1 MGFLESIGFRKK
13 SATPVDGEHAVAASV
28 VESESI
34 EPLHSEQRLAF
45 LAKQITATPFVANA
59 NFVTLYNTVP
69 EVAWPVNYIASR
81 AAGAKYLLKKFKDDS
96 VVWNNDIIN
105 RLLVK
110 PNAFETWYR
119 TLFKHFAYK
128 LVTGNSYIKAAMSD
142 TFAGAKTLY
151 KWCDCYVCLE
161 APMVDIEYKRIMN
174 DIYGIADI
182 EDVVK
187 SYRHCVLNNMMRPI
201 DPRCVFHDKDD
212 VLGFI
217 PGDPLKAKSR
227 LLAVLKAISNL
238 IAVYEARNV
247 IYVKRGGLGW
257 LVSDL
262 HDDMGSKALTK
273 DEKQQILNQANEMY
287 GLESGKYPYGI
298 SDVKLNFVRTNL
310 SITDLQPFD
319 ETLADA
325 VIIAGI
331 YGIPPVLIP
340 RKDQSTYANQAN
352 AEKAVYSSVIIPMVQ
367 RFCQEF
373 TQFLGLDQDGLYLDA
388 DFSDVDCLQTGKKE
402 EQEVHR
408 SIADRCKI
416 EFESGIITLND
427 WRAQQGYERVEDPLY
442 DKLVSEMTPDE
453 IDRVKNFTNNQK
465 PNEDEGEFS
474 APVVQDEGE

>member
-1 MGFLESIGFRKK
+1 MGFLESIGLRKK
-13 SATPVDGEHAVAASV
+13 SATPVDDYNTAVAVATSLT
-28 VESESI
+28 SE
-34 EPLHSEQRLAF
+34 ERVALMAR
-45 LAKQITATPFVANA
+45 KITATPYVANS
-59 NFVTLYNTVP
+59 NFLTLYNTVP

-81 AAGAKYLLKKFKDDS
+81 AAGAKYVLKKYSDET

-105 RLLVK
+105 RMLVK

-151 KWCDCYVCLE
+151 KWCNRYVELE
-161 APMVDIEYKRIMN
+161 SLLVRIEYKRVVG
-174 DIYGIADI
+174 DIYGVADV
-182 EDVVK
+182 EDVVEA
-187 SYRHCVLNNMMRPI
+187 YHHDIGDMYHRAI

-212 VLGFI
+212 FLGYQS
-217 PGDPLKAKSR
+217 GDPLKAKSR
-227 LLAVLKAISNL
+227 LYAVLKAISNL

-257 LVSDL
+257 LVSDQK
-262 HDDMGSKALTK
+262 DEMGSKALTS
-273 DEKQQILNQANEMY
+273 DEKKKILDQANEMY
-287 GLESGKYPYGI
+287 GLERGKYPYGI
-298 SDVKLNFVRTNL
+298 SDVKLDFIRTNL

-373 TQFLGLDQDGLYLDA
+373 TRFLGLDQDGLYLDA

-408 SIADRCKI
+408 SITDRCKI
-416 EFESGIITLND
+416 EFESGLITLND

-453 IDRVKNFTNNQK
+453 IERVKNFTNNQK
-465 PNEDEGEFS
+465 PKEDEGEFS
-474 APVVQDEGE
+474 APAVQDEGE

>member
-1 MGFLESIGFRKK
+1 MGFLESIGLRKK
-13 SATPVDGEHAVAASV
+13 SATPVDDYNTAVAVATSLT
-28 VESESI
+28 SE
-34 EPLHSEQRLAF
+34 ERVALMAR
-45 LAKQITATPFVANA
+45 KITATPYVANS
-59 NFVTLYNTVP
+59 NFLTLYNTVP

-81 AAGAKYLLKKFKDDS
+81 AAGAKYVLKKYSDET

-105 RLLVK
+105 RMLVK

-151 KWCDCYVCLE
+151 KWCDRYVELE
-161 APMVDIEYKRIMN
+161 SLLVRIEYKRVVG
-174 DIYGIADI
+174 DIYGIADV
-182 EDVVK
+182 EDVVEA
-187 SYRHCVLNNMMRPI
+187 YHHDIGDMYHRAI

-212 VLGFI
+212 FLGYQS
-217 PGDPLKAKSR
+217 GDPLKAKSR
-227 LLAVLKAISNL
+227 LYAVLKAISNL

-257 LVSDL
+257 LVSDQK
-262 HDDMGSKALTK
+262 DEMGSKALTS
-273 DEKQQILNQANEMY
+273 DEKKKILDQANEMY
-287 GLESGKYPYGI
+287 GLERGKYPYGI
-298 SDVKLNFVRTNL
+298 SDVKLDFIRTNL

-373 TQFLGLDQDGLYLDA
+373 TRFLGLDQDGLYLDA

-402 EQEVHR
+402 EQEVLR
-408 SIADRCKI
+408 SITDRCKI
-416 EFESGIITLND
+416 EFESGLITLND

-453 IDRVKNFTNNQK
+453 IERVKNFTNNQK
-465 PNEDEGEFS
+465 PKEDEGEFS
-474 APVVQDEGE
+474 APAVQDEGE

>member
-1 MGFLESIGFRKK
+1 
-13 SATPVDGEHAVAASV
+13 
-28 VESESI
+28 
-34 EPLHSEQRLAF
+34 
-45 LAKQITATPFVANA
+45 
-59 NFVTLYNTVP
+59 
-69 EVAWPVNYIASR
+69 
-81 AAGAKYLLKKFKDDS
+81 
-96 VVWNNDIIN
+96 
-105 RLLVK
+105 
-110 PNAFETWYR
+110 
-119 TLFKHFAYK
+119 
-128 LVTGNSYIKAAMSD
+128 MSN
-142 TFAGAKTLY
+142 TFAGAKSLY
-151 KWCDCYVCLE
+151 KWCDRYVCLE

-187 SYRHCVLNNMMRPI
+187 AYRHNFLNNMMRAI

-227 LLAVLKAISNL
+227 LYAVLKAISNL

-474 APVVQDEGE
+474 APVVQN

>member
-1 MGFLESIGFRKK
+1 MGFLESIGLRKK
-13 SATPVDGEHAVAASV
+13 SATPVDDYNTAVAVATSLT
-28 VESESI
+28 SE
-34 EPLHSEQRLAF
+34 ERVALMAR
-45 LAKQITATPFVANA
+45 KITATPYVANS
-59 NFVTLYNTVP
+59 NFLTLYNTVP

-81 AAGAKYLLKKFKDDS
+81 AAGAKYVLKKYSDET

-105 RLLVK
+105 RMLVK

-151 KWCDCYVCLE
+151 KWCDRYVELE
-161 APMVDIEYKRIMN
+161 SLLVRIEYKHVVG
-174 DIYGIADI
+174 DIYGVADV
-182 EDVVK
+182 EDVVEAYHHDIGGMF
-187 SYRHCVLNNMMRPI
+187 SQHPI

-212 VLGFI
+212 FLGYQS
-217 PGDPLKAKSR
+217 GDPLKAKSR
-227 LLAVLKAISNL
+227 LYAVLKAISNL

-257 LVSDL
+257 LVSDQK
-262 HDDMGSKALTK
+262 DEMGSKALTS
-273 DEKQQILNQANEMY
+273 DEKKKILDQANEMY
-287 GLESGKYPYGI
+287 GLERGKYPYGI
-298 SDVKLNFVRTNL
+298 SDVKLDFIRTNL

-373 TQFLGLDQDGLYLDA
+373 TSFLGLDQDGLYLDA

-402 EQEVHR
+402 EQEVLR
-408 SIADRCKI
+408 SITDRCKI
-416 EFESGIITLND
+416 EFESGLITLND

-453 IDRVKNFTNNQK
+453 IERVKNFTNNQK
-465 PNEDEGEFS
+465 PKEDEGEFS
-474 APVVQDEGE
+474 APAVQDEGE

>member
-1 MGFLESIGFRKK
+1 MGSLESIELRKK
-13 SATPVDGEHAVAASV
+13 SATPVDDYNTAVAVATSLT
-28 VESESI
+28 SE
-34 EPLHSEQRLAF
+34 ERVALMAR
-45 LAKQITATPFVANA
+45 KITATPYVANS
-59 NFVTLYNTVP
+59 NFLTLYNTVP

-81 AAGAKYLLKKFKDDS
+81 AAGAKYVLKKYSDET

-105 RLLVK
+105 RMLVK

-142 TFAGAKTLY
+142 AFAGAKTLY
-151 KWCDCYVCLE
+151 KWCDRYVELE
-161 APMVDIEYKRIMN
+161 SLLVRIEYKRVVG
-174 DIYGIADI
+174 DIYGVADI
-182 EDVVK
+182 EDVVEA
-187 SYRHCVLNNMMRPI
+187 YHHDIGDMYHRAI
-201 DPRCVFHDKDD
+201 DPRCVFHDKDYF
-212 VLGFI
+212 LGYQS
-217 PGDPLKAKSR
+217 GDPLKAKSR
-227 LLAVLKAISNL
+227 LYAVLKAISNL

-257 LVSDL
+257 LVSDQK
-262 HDDMGSKALTK
+262 DEMGSKALTS
-273 DEKQQILNQANEMY
+273 DEKKKILDQANEMY
-287 GLESGKYPYGI
+287 GLERGKYPYGI
-298 SDVKLNFVRTNL
+298 SDVKLDFIRTNL

-373 TQFLGLDQDGLYLDA
+373 TKFLGLDQDGLYLDA

-402 EQEVHR
+402 EQDVLR
-408 SIADRCKI
+408 SITDRCKI
-416 EFESGIITLND
+416 EFESGLITLND

-453 IDRVKNFTNNQK
+453 IERVKNFTNNQK
-465 PNEDEGEFS
+465 PKEDEGEFS
-474 APVVQDEGE
+474 APAVQDEGE

>member
-1 MGFLESIGFRKK
+1 MGFLESIGLRKK
-13 SATPVDGEHAVAASV
+13 SATPVDDYNTAVAVATSLT
-28 VESESI
+28 SE
-34 EPLHSEQRLAF
+34 ERVALMVR
-45 LAKQITATPFVANA
+45 KITATPYVANS
-59 NFVTLYNTVP
+59 NFLTLYNTVP

-81 AAGAKYLLKKFKDDS
+81 AAGAKYVLKKYSDET

-105 RLLVK
+105 RMLVK

-151 KWCDCYVCLE
+151 KWCDRYVELE
-161 APMVDIEYKRIMN
+161 SLLVRIEYKRVVG
-174 DIYGIADI
+174 DIYGVADV
-182 EDVVK
+182 EDVVEAYHHDIGGMF
-187 SYRHCVLNNMMRPI
+187 SQHPI

-212 VLGFI
+212 FLGYQS
-217 PGDPLKAKSR
+217 GDPLKAKSR
-227 LLAVLKAISNL
+227 LYAVLKAISNL

-257 LVSDL
+257 LVSDQK
-262 HDDMGSKALTK
+262 DEMGSKALTS
-273 DEKQQILNQANEMY
+273 DEKKKILDQANEMY
-287 GLESGKYPYGI
+287 GLERGKYPYGI
-298 SDVKLNFVRTNL
+298 SDVKLDFIRTNL

-373 TQFLGLDQDGLYLDA
+373 TRFLGLDQDGLYLDA

-402 EQEVHR
+402 EQQVLR
-408 SIADRCKI
+408 SITNRCKI
-416 EFESGIITLND
+416 EFESGLITLND

-453 IDRVKNFTNNQK
+453 IERVKIFNNNQK
-465 PNEDEGEFS
+465 PKEDEGEFS
-474 APVVQDEGE
+474 APAVQNEGE

>member
-1 MGFLESIGFRKK
+1 MGFLESIGLRKK
-13 SATPVDGEHAVAASV
+13 SATPVDDYNTAVAVATSLT
-28 VESESI
+28 SE
-34 EPLHSEQRLAF
+34 ERVALMAR
-45 LAKQITATPFVANA
+45 KITATPYVANS
-59 NFVTLYNTVP
+59 NFLTLYNTVP

-81 AAGAKYLLKKFKDDS
+81 AAGAKYVLKKYSDET

-151 KWCDCYVCLE
+151 KWCDRYVELE
-161 APMVDIEYKRIMN
+161 SLLVRIEYKRVVG
-174 DIYGIADI
+174 DIYGVADV
-182 EDVVK
+182 EDVVEA
-187 SYRHCVLNNMMRPI
+187 YHHDIGDMYHRAI

-212 VLGFI
+212 FLGYQS
-217 PGDPLKAKSR
+217 GDPLKAKSR
-227 LLAVLKAISNL
+227 LYAVLKAISNL

-257 LVSDL
+257 LVSDQK
-262 HDDMGSKALTK
+262 DEMGSKALTS
-273 DEKQQILNQANEMY
+273 DEKKKILDQANEMY
-287 GLESGKYPYGI
+287 GLERGKYPYGI
-298 SDVKLNFVRTNL
+298 SDVKLDFIRTNL

-373 TQFLGLDQDGLYLDA
+373 TRFLGLDQDGLYLDA

-402 EQEVHR
+402 EQEVLR
-408 SIADRCKI
+408 SITDRCKI
-416 EFESGIITLND
+416 EFESGLITLND

-453 IDRVKNFTNNQK
+453 IERVKNFTNNQK
-465 PNEDEGEFS
+465 PKEDEGEFS
-474 APVVQDEGE
+474 APALQDEGE